1 MLSTTALLAA
11 AASLFACWAVI
22 GTWVLADR
30 SLHDRVR
37 ARSKRD
43 VDDYLDGRLELEGL
57 GRRRLTRLALGP
69 SSPATTA
76 ASSLLVGAGW
86 AKLVA
91 RAEAGGST
99 QRRLQA
105 LTILARAGFPDAV
118 TLLRSAVAEGD
129 PALTTSLL
137 RLAGELQTI
146 DADALWLEVLIGER
160 DPHHRRGHALL
171 EVRR

>member
-1 MLSTTALLAA
+1 MRSTTDLLVAA
-11 AASLFACWAVI
+11 AGLFACWAVL
-22 GTWVLADR
+22 GTWVLAGRYLDER
-30 SLHDRVR
+30 SR

-76 ASSLLVGAGW
+76 ASSLLVGARW

-91 RAEAGGST
+91 RAEASGT
-99 QRRLQA
+99 TRMRLQA
-105 LTILARAGFPDAV
+105 LTILVRGGFPDAV
-118 TLLRSAVAEGD
+118 TLMRSAVAEGD

-137 RLAGELQTI
+137 RLASELQTT
-146 DADALWLEVLIGER
+146 DADALWVDVLVRER
-160 DPHHRRGHALL
+160 DPHRRRGLALL